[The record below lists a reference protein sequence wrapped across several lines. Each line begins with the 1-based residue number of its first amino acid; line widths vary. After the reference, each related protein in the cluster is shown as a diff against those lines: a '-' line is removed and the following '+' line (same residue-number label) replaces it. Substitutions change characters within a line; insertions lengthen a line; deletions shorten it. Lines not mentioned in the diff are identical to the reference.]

1 MRLELTRSCDHY
13 PLKVACIPISPPAP
27 RRNWLATMKC
37 ALRIWVAAI
46 PPLKSKVTF
55 DLVFM
60 GNAIL
65 DCVFARSLL
74 YFVPKTGLEPARL
87 STLAPETSASTN
99 SAIWALRQRL
109 LNRLPILFSIQRTF
123 LENKSRNCVLLISIE
138 RQTRLELTRSCDHY
152 PLKVACIPISPP
164 AHCAQNRTR
173 TCTSLNTRT

>member
-13 PLKVACIPISPPAP
+13 PLKVACIPISPPAR

-37 ALRIWVAAI
+37 AERIWVAAI

-99 SAIWALRQRL
+99 SAIWALRQQHCIDCRFYSVFKDL
-109 LNRLPILFSIQRTF
+109 LEKKQ
-123 LENKSRNCVLLISIE
+123 
-138 RQTRLELTRSCDHY
+138 ELCSC
-152 PLKVACIPISPP
+152 S
-164 AHCAQNRTR
+164 
-173 TCTSLNTRT
+173 SL